1 MTEDPA
7 MEGAES
13 VADYREMAA
22 DPKAAAKATISV
34 LISRVVVAGLG
45 WAGTVIV
52 ARSLSAEEWGQFTF
66 VFALLGMT
74 SIVTDLGVGRVVLAR
89 LMSPDTEEITRTAT
103 SFLGL
108 RATLGVVGYLLALIY
123 VVALR
128 YPGDVI
134 AATAIG
140 GVVVVL
146 ATPSHALTV
155 LFQSRHRLTM
165 VSVAESAGQLIQ
177 LALTVLAALYAPLLL
192 IFVLPAVINE
202 AVKLVTKTV
211 AVRDPALGLRVS
223 RPVEIRRWKPML
235 AEAVPLALGF
245 ALTVAMQKIDML
257 MLSLMDTFEAVGLYS
272 IGYKFSDM
280 MDTIALAAA
289 GPVSTLLVAAWPE
302 RPEIFRQRTRTA
314 AVLFGLVAAVAVAA
328 FWPSAEQ
335 VIGLLYGA
343 RFTPGAWAAQM
354 LVAAAAPMALLT
366 LGVFLLAA
374 AGRQRHYPLV
384 AVFGLALNVALNL
397 VLIPRMSYNGAAFA
411 TVVTFA
417 VTATLM
423 GVVIARTMPIAG
435 LIPVGKL
442 LGLGVITAV
451 VTVAASMVGDRL
463 PWPVVSAA
471 AAVAVLLAAFAF
483 RITGGVP
490 LPGRTGRR
498 P

>member
-13 VADYREMAA
+13 VTDYREMAA

-52 ARSLSAEEWGQFTF
+52 ARSLSAEDWGQFTF

-89 LMSPDTEEITRTAT
+89 LMSADTEEITRTAT
-103 SFLGL
+103 SFLAL
-108 RATLGVVGYLLALIY
+108 RATLGVVGYLMALTY

-134 AATAIG
+134 IATAIG

-202 AVKLVTKTV
+202 AVKLVTKTLV
-211 AVRDPALGLRVS
+211 VRDPALGIRVS

-245 ALTVAMQKIDML
+245 ALTIAMQKIDML
-257 MLSLMDTFEAVGLYS
+257 MLSLMDTFEAVGQYS

-302 RPEIFRQRTRTA
+302 RPEVFRQRTRTA
-314 AVLFGLVAAVAVAA
+314 AVMFGLVAAVAVAA
-328 FWPSAEQ
+328 FWPSAAQ

-343 RFTPGAWAAQM
+343 RFTPGTWAAQL
-354 LVAAAAPMALLT
+354 LVAAAALMALLT

-384 AVFGLALNVALNL
+384 AVFGLTLNVALNL
-397 VLIPRMSYNGAAFA
+397 VLIPRMSYNGAAVA
-411 TVVTFA
+411 TVVTVA
-417 VTATLM
+417 VTVALM
-423 GVVIARTMPIAG
+423 GVVIARSMPIAG
-435 LIPVGKL
+435 LIPVGRL

-451 VTVAASMVGDRL
+451 VTVIASMVGDRL
-463 PWPVVSAA
+463 PWPVVSSAA
-471 AAVAVLLAAFAF
+471 GLAVLLAAFAC

-490 LPGRTGRR
+490 LPGRTGRA
-498 P
+498 